1 LKVLLRRGPRE
12 GFLGLVLRWNIRF
25 GVEGLEYL
33 RETNIMSFGVGA
45 VIGGGYSFTLN
56 WGIEIEPA
64 YVYIPSDDIIEPE
77 VATALNGVYRF

>member
-1 LKVLLRRGPRE
+1 
-12 GFLGLVLRWNIRF
+12 
-25 GVEGLEYL
+25 
-33 RETNIMSFGVGA
+33 MSFGVGA
-45 VIGGGYSFTLN
+45 VIGGGYSFTPN